1 MDDPDEQEPAGRT
14 RAAETPLVDTSEQML
29 SILKVDFQRPPEAIP
44 EQTSS
49 ARAASP
55 DIAPLA
61 ASAAVT
67 SMVAWPELLTSTSTA
82 GVEGSA
88 SATAAVVLA
97 MLTMVTM
104 SLVAPKMCGRVWE
117 SVPSE

>member
-1 MDDPDEQEPAGRT
+1 MDDPVAQELAGRT
-14 RAAETPLVDTSEQML
+14 RTAETPFVDTSEQML
-29 SILKVDFQRPPEAIP
+29 SILNVDFQRPPEAIP

-49 ARAASP
+49 ARDSSP
-55 DIAPLA
+55 DSAPLA

-67 SMVAWPELLTSTSTA
+67 SMVAWPELFTSTSSA
-82 GVEGSA
+82 GVAGSE
-88 SATAAVVLA
+88 SATAAVVLD
-97 MLTMVTM
+97 MLSMVTM